1 MGEPVGSAHDP
12 VGLRHGELEGGRDGR
27 NLAGRHVLDVGD
39 PALEEDLLPSFSRE
53 IEDVP
58 LKVIV
63 SLFDYLEVGLRVTGR
78 SLGRMDVDVFC
89 NVRPEQGLEEQIWA
103 RGLWMTLV
111 GQGLQTDRVAL
122 GGSVDQT
129 EAALGLGSVQGQL
142 VRLEEQVLGDEG
154 LYHAL
159 DLVGV
164 LVSEVYD

>member
-1 MGEPVGSAHDP
+1 MGEPVGSAHRP
-12 VGLRHGELEGGRDGR
+12 VGLRHGELEGGGDEGD
-27 NLAGRHVLDVGD
+27 LAVRVVLDVGD

-63 SLFDYLEVGLRVTGR
+63 SLFDYLEVGLRVIGR

-164 LVSEVYD
+164 LASEVYD